1 MLALCS
7 QTAGRRRAVV
17 SLPTGGGKT
26 RVAAEAVVRLVLR
39 GDGRRT
45 ALWIAQTDELCE
57 QAVQCFRQLWVNVGE
72 PGEDLRVV
80 RLWGGQRNPAPP
92 EGDEATVVIASIQT
106 LNSRSGRLELA
117 WIAQSGIVIIDEC
130 HHAIASSYTDLLRW
144 LDVQVGSERAREREA
159 PVLGLSATP
168 WRGYNEDESERL
180 AARFD
185 RRWFPADQAG
195 LHEKLS
201 EMGVLAERSY
211 RPLRYERPITL
222 TAREQQH
229 VDTFG
234 ELPDSVVDRIGEDVD
249 RNDLIVDAVLD
260 STAESILL
268 FANSVAHA
276 QYLAA
281 RLHLAGCPAAAV
293 SGQTDRLARQHF
305 TRRFRAGDL
314 RVICNHSVLTTGF
327 DAPKADMIL
336 ISRPVFSPVLYMQMV
351 GRGLRGPANGG
362 TAHCEIMT
370 VEDNIVNFSNRLAY
384 HFCRRFFDT

>member
-1 MLALCS
+1 
-7 QTAGRRRAVV
+7 
-17 SLPTGGGKT
+17 
-26 RVAAEAVVRLVLR
+26 
-39 GDGRRT
+39 
-45 ALWIAQTDELCE
+45 
-57 QAVQCFRQLWVNVGE
+57 
-72 PGEDLRVV
+72 
-80 RLWGGQRNPAPP
+80 
-92 EGDEATVVIASIQT
+92 
-106 LNSRSGRLELA
+106 
-117 WIAQSGIVIIDEC
+117 
-130 HHAIASSYTDLLRW
+130 
-144 LDVQVGSERAREREA
+144 
-159 PVLGLSATP
+159 
-168 WRGYNEDESERL
+168 
-180 AARFD
+180 
-185 RRWFPADQAG
+185 
-195 LHEKLS
+195 
-201 EMGVLAERSY
+201 VLADRTY

-234 ELPDSVVDRIGEDVD
+234 ELPDSVVDRIGEDAD
-249 RNDLIVDAVLD
+249 RNDLIVDAVLKSSAD
-260 STAESILL
+260 SILL

-362 TAHCEIMT
+362 TDHCEIVT

-384 HFCRRFFDT
+384 YFCKHFFDDIDEIVRAVRFDGWQATHAGEREVKKALRQTLFKYKLHQDVELFERAYGYIREYY

>member
-1 MLALCS
+1 
-7 QTAGRRRAVV
+7 
-17 SLPTGGGKT
+17 
-26 RVAAEAVVRLVLR
+26 
-39 GDGRRT
+39 
-45 ALWIAQTDELCE
+45 
-57 QAVQCFRQLWVNVGE
+57 
-72 PGEDLRVV
+72 
-80 RLWGGQRNPAPP
+80 
-92 EGDEATVVIASIQT
+92 
-106 LNSRSGRLELA
+106 
-117 WIAQSGIVIIDEC
+117 
-130 HHAIASSYTDLLRW
+130 
-144 LDVQVGSERAREREA
+144 
-159 PVLGLSATP
+159 
-168 WRGYNEDESERL
+168 
-180 AARFD
+180 
-185 RRWFPADQAG
+185 
-195 LHEKLS
+195 
-201 EMGVLAERSY
+201 MGVLAERSY

-234 ELPDSVVDRIGEDVD
+234 ELPDSVVDRIGEDAD
-249 RNDLIVDAVLD
+249 RNDLIVDAVLN

-281 RLHLAGCPAAAV
+281 RLHLSGCPAAAV
-293 SGQTDRLARQHF
+293 SSQTDRLARQHF

-362 TAHCEIMT
+362 TDHCEIMT
-370 VEDNIVNFSNRLAY
+370 VEDNIINFSDRLAY